1 MNAVNIHQNHS
12 IESSFT
18 VPVFQGILNGV
29 DESLVDARTLH
40 KALHVGRR
48 FATWIVERI
57 KEYGFVENQDFTFAS
72 QNGEA
77 KQRGGSNRKD

>member
-1 MNAVNIHQNHS
+1 MNAVSISQNQS
-12 IESSFT
+12 IESNLT

-40 KALHVGRR
+40 KTLIVGRR

-57 KEYGFVENQDFTFAS
+57 KEYG
-72 QNGEA
+72 
-77 KQRGGSNRKD
+77 